1 MNILFNLKN
10 LFILAILLI
19 VIGLSITYESS
30 IMVEVKGE
38 VKSPGVYEVT
48 SEKRVE
54 DILKLA
60 ELTNNSDT
68 SQLNLSKNVYD
79 EMVIIVP
86 SKEEISS
93 LKSSSQSYK
102 LVENECVCPKL
113 LNDSCAPVEVPKD
126 EIVSNSKISLNNATK
141 EELMT
146 LPGIGESKALAII
159 EYRKQN
165 RFNAIEEV
173 MNVKGI
179 GKSIYEK
186 IKDSIS
192 L

>member
-10 LFILAILLI
+10 LFILAIILI
-19 VIGLSITYESS
+19 VIGLSITYEAS
-30 IMVEVKGE
+30 IIVEVKGE
-38 VKSPGVYEVT
+38 VKNAGLYKVT
-48 SEKRVE
+48 SDERVE

-60 ELTNNSDT
+60 ELTVDSDT
-68 SQLNLSKNVYD
+68 SQLNLSKHVYD

-93 LKSSSQSYK
+93 LKLDSKPYK
-102 LVENECVCPKL
+102 LIENECVCPKL
-113 LNDSCAPVEVPKD
+113 INDSCASIVTPND
-126 EIVSNSKISLNNATK
+126 EIIVSSKISLNNATK

-165 RFNAIEEV
+165 RFNAIEDI

-186 IKDSIS
+186 IKDNIS